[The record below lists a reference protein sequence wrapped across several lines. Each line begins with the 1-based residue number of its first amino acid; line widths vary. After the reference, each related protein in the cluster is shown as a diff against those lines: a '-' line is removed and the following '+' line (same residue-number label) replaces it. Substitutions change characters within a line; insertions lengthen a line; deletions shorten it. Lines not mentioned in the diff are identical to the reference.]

1 MGEIMIILAYEN
13 GKSNIKNAEFV
24 ADAYS
29 DLANIPNDDLVFGT
43 KCYVINDSAFYRLNS
58 SNQWVKQGG

>member
-13 GKSNIKNAEFV
+13 GKSNVKNAEFV

-29 DLANIPNDDLVFGT
+29 DLANISDNDLVFGT
-43 KCYVINDSAFYRLNS
+43 TCYVIEENGKYIVNS
-58 SNQWVKQGG
+58 SKQWVKQGD

>member
-1 MGEIMIILAYEN
+1 MGEIMITLAYEN

-29 DLANIPNDDLVFGT
+29 DLANISDNDLVFGAT
-43 KCYVINDSAFYRLNS
+43 CYVIEENGKYIAYSP
-58 SNQWVKQGG
+58 